1 MCRRME
7 TEKYQKELFDEF
19 EAPKKAAARFGS
31 IFPRSDL
38 AITLTPEKMVFAAI
52 GAIMLMVIFFALG
65 VEKGKSAAYAKFT
78 ETETKTIAKEIISA
92 PEISLKPARAPI
104 VAANS
109 APATNVT
116 RKISPPAVATVRTQ
130 AVFDKTKPYMIVAVT
145 FSREDLAL
153 KEVGKL
159 KAAGLEAFIY
169 YGEPYYLA
177 SIGSFQSRDSAQKIL
192 KKVRQ
197 MHKDAYVRLR

>member
-1 MCRRME
+1 MDN
-7 TEKYQKELFDEF
+7 EKYQKELFEF
-19 EAPKKAAARFGS
+19 ESPKKAAVRFGG

-65 VEKGKSAAYAKFT
+65 VEKGRSSAYAKL
-78 ETETKTIAKEIISA
+78 TETKTVAKEIVSA
-92 PEISLKPARAPI
+92 PEIPLKPAKVPV
-104 VAANS
+104 VAVNN

-116 RKISPPAVATVRTQ
+116 RKIGPPPAVTVRTQ
-130 AVFDKTKPYMIVAVT
+130 AVFDKTKPYMIVAAA

-153 KEVGKL
+153 KEVGRL
-159 KAAGLEAFIY
+159 KTAGLEAFVY

-177 SIGSFQSRDSAQKIL
+177 SIGSFQSREGAQKIL